1 MGRAIDME
9 NDIDKL
15 NHKVKKIEDTV
26 RGMILKIDEI
36 SEKSSKTQHI
46 DIVQSVGAEIEDTK
60 GKDNEKKKT
69 NDKRDSKDADNANSK
84 PRKSTKKSV

>member
-9 NDIDKL
+9 NNIDKL
-15 NHKVKKIEDTV
+15 NHKVKKLEDTV
-26 RGMILKIDEI
+26 RGMISRIDEI

-46 DIVQSVGAEIEDTK
+46 DIVQSVGTEIEDIK

-69 NDKRDSKDADNANSK
+69 NDKGASKDADNANSK